1 MVTQAVAGMQVGSD
15 TTVAERLDKWL
26 DLVAD
31 ELSPT
36 TLRGYRG
43 VVRGKIVPALGAVK
57 IRKLRPSQIDALY
70 LALVRDEGLA
80 PATVRQVHAV
90 LRRTLSQ
97 AVKWGWIQANPAV
110 NASPPRSRRPD
121 IRPPDLAEV
130 RKLIAEADASAPDFA
145 TFLRLMVATGL
156 RRGEACAL
164 RWSDLDVDA
173 ASLLVERAIITVTG
187 KGTAEKD
194 TKTHAARR
202 IALDPGTLGVLLA
215 HHAVVE
221 ERARVCGAHLDPDA
235 FIFSHA
241 PDDSRSWYPDNV
253 SSAFI
258 SLRDRVGLEGVRL
271 HDLGHMHATQLLA
284 AGVRADGR
292 QGRERAHHRG
302 LRSRWRQDQ
311 GVAGVSRYEGSRGAA
326 RLTTRRRSR
335 IPPTHAPPRNSRPGA
350 RRGAH
355 WAVLHVR
362 EVLGS

>member
-1 MVTQAVAGMQVGSD
+1 MSQRMTLDNPSTIQPISNIGPDWACTVSSVKGHLRQRKPGVWELVVDLGRDPATGRRQQQSRTLRGTKREAQQELAAMVTRAVAGMQVGSD
-15 TTVAERLDKWL
+15 ATAAELLDKWL

-43 VVRGKIVPALGAVK
+43 VVRGKIVPALGDVK

-90 LRRTLSQ
+90 LRRALSQ
-97 AVKWGWIQANPAV
+97 AVKWGWIPANPAV
-110 NASPPRSRRPD
+110 NASPPRIRRPD
-121 IRPPDLAEV
+121 IRPPDLDEV
-130 RKLIAEADASAPDFA
+130 RKLIAEADVSDPDFA

-164 RWSDLDVDA
+164 RWNDLDIDG

-202 IALDPGTLGVLLA
+202 IALDPGTLDVLLA

-221 ERARVCGAHLDPDA
+221 ERARVCAELDPDA

-241 PDDSRSWYPDNV
+241 R
-253 SSAFI
+253 
-258 SLRDRVGLEGVRL
+258 LTRVG
-271 HDLGHMHATQLLA
+271 
-284 AGVRADGR
+284 
-292 QGRERAHHRG
+292 RG
-302 LRSRWRQDQ
+302 TP
-311 GVAGVSRYEGSRGAA
+311 
-326 RLTTRRRSR
+326 TT
-335 IPPTHAPPRNSRPGA
+335 
-350 RRGAH
+350 
-355 WAVLHVR
+355 
-362 EVLGS
+362 

>member
-221 ERARVCGAHLDPDA
+221 ERGSRLWC
-235 FIFSHA
+235 A
-241 PDDSRSWYPDNV
+241 P
-253 SSAFI
+253 
-258 SLRDRVGLEGVRL
+258 
-271 HDLGHMHATQLLA
+271 
-284 AGVRADGR
+284 
-292 QGRERAHHRG
+292 
-302 LRSRWRQDQ
+302 RSRCVHLQSRARRQSI
-311 GVAGVSRYEGSRGAA
+311 VVSRQREQRVHQLARPRG
-326 RLTTRRRSR
+326 TRRSQASR
-335 IPPTHAPPRNSRPGA
+335 PRTHARDATACRRRTCRWTA
-350 RRGAH
+350 RT
-355 WAVLHVR
+355 
-362 EVLGS
+362 